1 MLDTIAA
8 HISALPLAIQLIG
21 IAVILSLVD
30 FAFAVITPLKNG
42 DFHGTR
48 LGQWVTS
55 KGLPII
61 TIAILYGLDA
71 AVKLVPVQVG
81 AVDLGAF
88 GALAYAQAISFIAQ
102 EAFSVVKNAKLF
114 ASPPVDEPVPD
125 EVTGG

>member
-30 FAFAVITPLKNG
+30 FAFAVITHLKNG
-42 DFHGTR
+42 DFHGTL

-81 AVDLGAF
+81 A
-88 GALAYAQAISFIAQ
+88 Q

>member
-8 HISALPLAIQLIG
+8 HIASLPLALQLIG
-21 IAVILSLVD
+21 VAVLLSLVD
-30 FAFAVITPLKNG
+30 FGFAVITHLKNG
-42 DFHGTR
+42 DFHGTI

-71 AVKLVPVQVG
+71 AVKLVPVDVAG
-81 AVDLGAF
+81 TDLGAF

-102 EAFSVVKNAKLF
+102 EAFSVVKNAKMF
-114 ASPPVDEPVPD
+114 ATPPLEEPVPD
-125 EVTGG
+125 EITGG

>member
-30 FAFAVITPLKNG
+30 FAFAVITHLKNG
-42 DFHGTR
+42 DFHGTL